1 LARLPLLHTGNSDT
15 KKEYLRLIPIILSYS
30 KENGTHIEDTRQLLS
45 YSLIHPACTSEE
57 RSQFTMWI
65 GQLEEIFTYGIHQQN
80 NDTNCWQEKQH
91 PEENHHTPL
100 HATYSAPAKYP
111 TKQPCKFKYSSK
123 NVCH

>member
-1 LARLPLLHTGNSDT
+1 LLHTGNSDT

-65 GQLEEIFTYGIHQQN
+65 GQLEEIFTYGIQIALSLLSLH
-80 NDTNCWQEKQH
+80 KLFIYA
-91 PEENHHTPL
+91 ENKL
-100 HATYSAPAKYP
+100 KYL
-111 TKQPCKFKYSSK
+111 
-123 NVCH
+123 